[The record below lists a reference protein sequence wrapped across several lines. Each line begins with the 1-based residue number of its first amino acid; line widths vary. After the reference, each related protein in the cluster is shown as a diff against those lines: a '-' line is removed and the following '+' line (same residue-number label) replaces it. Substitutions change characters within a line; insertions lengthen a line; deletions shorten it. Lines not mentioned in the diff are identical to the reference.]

1 MKMPLTKFG
10 LPQVAVWPGA
20 VLALMVLFV
29 PVGKAFLGLW
39 AFWGIELLLCLT
51 LVFVLA
57 FFRDPARKS
66 PVEPDLLLA
75 PADGTITD
83 VEIVGDHDFIGGP
96 ALRIGIFL
104 SVFNVHIN
112 RAPCDVKVESI
123 TYRRGK
129 KKNALKAESSI
140 VNESNDLGLV
150 RTQSPCDRLM
160 VRQISG
166 AIARRIVCAAQCGEF
181 LIGGEKFGMIKFG
194 SRTELF
200 LPARD
205 SGQTDKAWPECLV
218 KPGDKVK
225 AGISPLVRYEK
236 CQN

>member
-1 MKMPLTKFG
+1 MPLTKFG
-10 LPQVAVWPGA
+10 LPQVVVWPVV
-20 VLALMVLFV
+20 VLALMMVFV

-39 AFWGIELLLCLT
+39 AFWGIELILCLT

-57 FFRDPARKS
+57 FFRDPARTS
-66 PVEPDLLLA
+66 PGGSDLLLA

-96 ALRIGIFL
+96 ALRISIFL
-104 SVFNVHIN
+104 SILNVHIN

-129 KKNALKAESSI
+129 KKNALKAESSV

-150 RTQSPCDRLM
+150 RTQSPFDRLM

-166 AIARRIVCAAQCGEF
+166 AIARRIVCATQCGEI

-205 SGQTDKAWPECLV
+205 SGQTDKARPECLV